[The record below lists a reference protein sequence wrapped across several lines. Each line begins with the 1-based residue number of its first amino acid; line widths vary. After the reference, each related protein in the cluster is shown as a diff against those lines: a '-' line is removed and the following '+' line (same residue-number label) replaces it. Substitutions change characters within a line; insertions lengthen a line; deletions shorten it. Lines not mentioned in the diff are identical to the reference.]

1 MVVWEADASHFSR
14 ALKTTSRTDAS
25 SLLRLLKN
33 WFVPEML
40 ERLFDDRAP
49 FKWALL
55 HAITT
60 LAVRRAVHR
69 QSVDLFAMRNPAD
82 LRLKAMMA

>member
-1 MVVWEADASHFSR
+1 MPSA
-14 ALKTTSRTDAS
+14 
-25 SLLRLLKN
+25 
-33 WFVPEML
+33 
-40 ERLFDDRAP
+40 

-55 HAITT
+55 DAITT

-69 QSVDLFAMRNPAD
+69 QSVDLFAMGNPAD